1 MGAAMTAQPK
11 LSVIVST
18 YNRRDVLISRCLPSI
33 FAQDLPTD
41 QFEVILIVDGSTD
54 GTGAALRE
62 LDPPCTLRIVEQPNG
77 GLSRARNNG
86 ITLAKGELVMF
97 IDDDIVCEPDVFRL
111 HVEAHAGKDSV
122 VVHGAIY
129 QAPGLSPSIL
139 GNANEDWY
147 RRYNGRLAAHGG
159 AIWPEGV
166 FLISNSSTPRSIL
179 VACGGLDEDLP
190 AMDDFELGL
199 RLWKLGV
206 RFEYLPGAVAYELSV
221 KSWRSFLFND
231 GNAFG
236 RSEVLICRKHPDYRT
251 RSGLLSGLGRTPLSR
266 RVLRSL
272 FLRAPVSPAH
282 LLSLPI
288 WICEKLC
295 TLPPMQKA
303 GLFLLG
309 IGRRITEL
317 EGALRACGSLNNL
330 NSEFAVR
337 LPALLY
343 HHVGPLQPRTHRSLT
358 VSPAQFERQVRRLAR
373 KGYRGISPSEWLRWR
388 LDGEGLPEKP
398 VLLTFDDGYADL
410 AEYAFPV
417 LERYGF
423 KAAVYIVTQQMGGT
437 NEWDEA
443 RGSGTHSLLTADQI
457 RSWAGH
463 GIEFGAHSR
472 THSDLTELA
481 PSELEDEV
489 LGSKTD
495 LEQFLGHRVVS
506 FAYPFGFHNAPVVE
520 CVRSLFDLAFTI
532 DPQMLGINHL
542 LTDLVLLK
550 RSMVQTT
557 DTALD
562 VELRAVLG
570 YSPIQRLRARLR
582 LRSRARHLLATI
594 FGRRTGT

>member
-1 MGAAMTAQPK
+1 MTAQLK

-33 FAQDLPTD
+33 FRQDLSTD
-41 QFEVILIVDGSTD
+41 QFEVIIIVDGSTD

-62 LDPPCTLRIVEQPNG
+62 LDPPCNLRVVEQPNG

-86 ITLAKGELVMF
+86 IAIAQGELVMF
-97 IDDDIVCEPDVFRL
+97 IDDDIVCEPDVFRI
-111 HVEAHAGKDSV
+111 HVEAHAGMDSV

-139 GNANEDWY
+139 GNANEGWY
-147 RRYNGRLAAHGG
+147 RRYNSRLAAHGG

-206 RFEYLPGAVAYELSV
+206 RFEYLPDAVAYELSV
-221 KSWRSFLFND
+221 KSWRSFLFKD
-231 GNAFG
+231 GDAFG

-251 RSGLLSGLGRTPLSR
+251 RSGLLSGLGRTPLLR
-266 RVLRSL
+266 RALRRICL
-272 FLRAPVSPAH
+272 QAPVSPAH

-295 TLPPMQKA
+295 TVPSMQRA

-317 EGALRACGSLNNL
+317 EGALRACGSWSNF

-337 LPALLY
+337 LPVLLY
-343 HHVGPLQPRTHRSLT
+343 HHVGPNQPGTHRSLT

-373 KGYRGISPSEWLRWR
+373 KGYRGITSSEWLRWR
-388 LDGEGLPEKP
+388 LDGEGLPKKP

-410 AEYAFPV
+410 AEYAFSV
-417 LERYGF
+417 LQRYGF
-423 KAAVYIVTQQMGGT
+423 KAAVYIVTKQMGGT
-437 NEWDEA
+437 NAWDEA
-443 RGSGTHSLLTADQI
+443 RGSGTHRLLTADQI
-457 RSWAGH
+457 QSWVKL

-472 THSDLTELA
+472 THADLTTLMPEELKA
-481 PSELEDEV
+481 EV
-489 LGSKTD
+489 LGSKAD
-495 LEQFLGHRVVS
+495 LEHLLGHRVVS
-506 FAYPFGFHNAPVVE
+506 FAYPFGFHNAGVVE

-542 LTDLVLLK
+542 LTDPVLLK

-557 DTALD
+557 DTTLD
-562 VELRAVLG
+562 VELRVILG
-570 YSPIQRLRARLR
+570 YSPIQRLRSRMR
-582 LRSRARHLLATI
+582 LRSRAMHLLATI
-594 FGRRTGT
+594 FGSRTGT